1 MEKAYWH
8 WFLGIPVSYVG
19 QKKLLACYK
28 TPKKV
33 LEAPEEQVLQI
44 IGREEAGIE
53 YLKKSKNTDWKKAY
67 MSIEEQGIRL
77 TLKGEA
83 GYPPCLQPIP
93 DAPYGLYHIGELP
106 GEELCVGVIGARSCS
121 RYGQEMAIE
130 IAGMLAEAGVG
141 IVSGMARGIDGAGQW
156 AALERGGKSYAV
168 LGSGV
173 DICYPKENE
182 CLYQKLKT
190 NGTIISEF
198 PPGAK
203 PLSWHFPV
211 RNRIISGLSKILVVV
226 EARKR
231 SGSLITADLALE
243 QGRDVYA
250 VPGRVTDSLSEGCNE
265 LIRNG
270 AGIIISAEM
279 LLEELGISYL
289 KKEKNSKKNG
299 IRLAKKENIV
309 YSGLDLRPK
318 NTETIR
324 SETGLPVTEIM
335 EILVSLQLKGL
346 VTEEGTGCYALV
358 SRKC

>member
-1 MEKAYWH
+1 MNYAYWLANITGISNQTKYNLIQQVGSAEDLY
-8 WFLGIPVSYVG
+8 FLPEKQVKMLFGMEEKQAERLIAARKCDVQPQYEKLCERGIGFVSLEHESYPEKLRRIPDPPYALYVRG
-19 QKKLLACYK
+19 KLPPAQMRSVAIVGARMCSEYGRTIALRLGRKLA
-28 TPKKV
+28 
-33 LEAPEEQVLQI
+33 
-44 IGREEAGIE
+44 
-53 YLKKSKNTDWKKAY
+53 
-67 MSIEEQGIRL
+67 EQGI
-77 TLKGEA
+77 
-83 GYPPCLQPIP
+83 C
-93 DAPYGLYHIGELP
+93 
-106 GEELCVGVIGARSCS
+106 
-121 RYGQEMAIE
+121 
-130 IAGMLAEAGVG
+130 
-141 IVSGMARGIDGAGQW
+141 IVSGMARGIDAAGHRGAVEADGVTC
-156 AALERGGKSYAV
+156 AV
-168 LGSGV
+168 LGCGV
-173 DICYPKENE
+173 DICYPKSNE
-182 CLYQKLKT
+182 KLYGDILSR
-190 NGTIISEF
+190 GCILSEV
-198 PPGAK
+198 PPGTQ
-203 PLSWHFPV
+203 PLPALFPQ
-211 RNRIISGLSKILVVV
+211 RNRIISGLCDMVVVV
-226 EARKR
+226 EARER
-231 SGSLITADLALE
+231 SGSLITADQALE